1 MRRWKI
7 LASIASALLLVV
19 LGAILL
25 VNGWSVVHRAP
36 QGHLSARQG
45 TSYYVSPTGSDTGVG
60 SSGQPFATIQKAASV
75 ATAGTTVHVLPGTY
89 TQSVYNTANGTAL
102 ARITFISD
110 VKWGAKVVTH
120 GIRTSWTNYASYVD
134 IQGFDITGDGD
145 IGINDYGSYV
155 RIIGNH
161 VHNYA
166 IASCGINGAAGI
178 DDSENSGN
186 HDNSVI
192 GNVVDHIGPPL
203 STYCNLD
210 QGIYHSTPNG
220 YIANN
225 IVYSIAAY
233 GLHTWHSATGVTMVN
248 NLVFNC
254 GAGGI
259 IVAANHVI
267 PDNFLVAN
275 NIILHTHNVGIY
287 EYGQTGIHN
296 RYLNNLVYAN
306 PTNILVQR
314 STEAQ
319 GTLTVDPHL
328 VNYQPDGSGD
338 YHLAAG
344 SPAIAA
350 GTSVQTASVDINGN
364 TRVVGKASDLGP
376 YAYEGANIAK
386 IVKKLIAK
394 KKF

>member
-1 MRRWKI
+1 
-7 LASIASALLLVV
+7 
-19 LGAILL
+19 
-25 VNGWSVVHRAP
+25 
-36 QGHLSARQG
+36 
-45 TSYYVSPTGSDTGVG
+45 
-60 SSGQPFATIQKAASV
+60 
-75 ATAGTTVHVLPGTY
+75 
-89 TQSVYNTANGTAL
+89 VYNTANGTAL

-275 NIILHTHNVGIY
+275 NIVMHTHNVGIY

-350 GTSVQTASVDINGN
+350 GISVQAASVDINGN
-364 TRVVGKASDLGP
+364 ARVVGRASDLGP
-376 YAYEGANIAK
+376 YAYGGANVAT

-394 KKF
+394 KRF